1 MIEIFKNTINGL
13 ESLQKVVEGSWI
25 NICAPSL
32 DEIEQLTTLGIPQDF
47 VTYPLDIDE
56 RPRIEREDD
65 GSMLVV
71 IRVPEYQ
78 GQGVDVPYTTTP
90 LGVILTSKYIMTV
103 SREPNEIIHQFSSG
117 RARRFSTS
125 KRNRFL
131 LLILLQT
138 AMIYLSHLREIN
150 KIVDNLEDQLQ
161 QTMRNKGVLDLL
173 KYKKSL
179 VYFMTALRSNQL
191 VLERL
196 QRTQLFMMYPDDM
209 DLLEDVITENQ
220 QAIETTSVSSNIL
233 SSMMDTFSSIISNN
247 LNSVMKFLAS
257 VTIVLSV
264 PMIITGYFGM
274 NVSLPFEAH
283 PGAYLEIIGI
293 IVLISL
299 IVIAIFMKRDWF

>member
-25 NICAPSL
+25 NICAPTA
-32 DEIEQLTTLGIPQDF
+32 DEIEQLTNLGIPQDF

-65 GSMLVV
+65 GSMLIV
-71 IRVPEYQ
+71 IRVPEYE
-78 GQGVDVPYTTTP
+78 GQNEDIPYITVP
-90 LGVILTSKYIMTV
+90 LGVILTNKYIMTV
-103 SREPNEIIHQFSSG
+103 SREPNEIIHQFTSG
-117 RARRFSTS
+117 RARRFSTG

-131 LLILLQT
+131 LHILLQT
-138 AMIYLSHLREIN
+138 AATYLSHLREIN

-161 QTMRNKGVLDLL
+161 QSMRNKGVMELL

-179 VYFMTALRSNQL
+179 VYFTTALRSNQL

-196 QRTQLFMMYPDDM
+196 QRTQIFTMYPDDM

-220 QAIETTSVSSNIL
+220 QAIETTSISSNIL

-257 VTIVLSV
+257 VTIVLSI
-264 PMIITGYFGM
+264 PTIITGYFGM
-274 NVSLPFEAH
+274 NVSFPGDAH
-283 PGAYLEIIGI
+283 PSAYLGIMAIII
-293 IVLISL
+293 ALCAV
-299 IVIAIFMKRDWF
+299 VVAIFMKRDWF

>member
-13 ESLQKVVEGSWI
+13 ESLQKVVEGCWI
-25 NICAPSL
+25 NICAPTA
-32 DEIEQLTTLGIPQDF
+32 DEIEQLATLDIPQDF
-47 VTYPLDIDE
+47 ITYPLDVDE

-78 GQGVDVPYTTTP
+78 GQNEDIPYITVP
-90 LGVILTSKYIMTV
+90 LGVVITNKYIMTV

-117 RARRFSTS
+117 RARKFSTS
-125 KRNRFL
+125 KRNRFF
-131 LLILLQT
+131 LLILLQSAAT
-138 AMIYLSHLREIN
+138 YLSHLREIN

-161 QTMRNKGVLDLL
+161 QSMRNKGVMELL

-179 VYFMTALRSNQL
+179 VYFTTALRSNQL

-196 QRTQLFMMYPDDM
+196 QRAQVFTLYPDDM

-220 QAIETTSVSSNIL
+220 QAIETTSISSNIL

-264 PMIITGYFGM
+264 PNIVTSYFGM
-274 NVSLPFEAH
+274 NVPFAISDTPWAHWTIFGGIVVVSLA
-283 PGAYLEIIGI
+283 
-293 IVLISL
+293 V
-299 IVIAIFMKRDWF
+299 VAIFMKRDWF

>member
-13 ESLQKVVEGSWI
+13 ESLQKVVEGCWI
-25 NICAPSL
+25 NICAPTPA
-32 DEIEQLTTLGIPQDF
+32 EIEQLTSLGIPQDF

-71 IRVPEYQ
+71 IRIPEYQ

-90 LGVILTSKYIMTV
+90 LGVILTVKYIMTV

-138 AMIYLSHLREIN
+138 ATTYLSHLREIN

-161 QTMRNKGVLDLL
+161 QSMRNKGVMDLL

-179 VYFMTALRSNQL
+179 VYFTTALRSNQL

-264 PMIITGYFGM
+264 PTIITSYFGM
-274 NVSLPFEAH
+274 NVSFPFDAH
-283 PGAYLEIIGI
+283 PAAYLGIIGI
-293 IVLISL
+293 ILMISL
-299 IVIAIFMKRDWF
+299 IVIALFMKRDWF

>member
-13 ESLQKVVEGSWI
+13 ESLQTVVEGAWI
-25 NICAPSL
+25 NCCAP
-32 DEIEQLTTLGIPQDF
+32 TTDDIDKLSALGIPQDF

-71 IRVPEYQ
+71 IRVPEFQ
-78 GQGVDVPYTTTP
+78 GQAVDVPYTTTP
-90 LGVILTSKYIMTV
+90 LGIILTNNYIMTV
-103 SREPNEIIHQFSSG
+103 SREPNEIIHQFTSG

-131 LLILLQT
+131 LMILLQT
-138 AMIYLSHLREIN
+138 ATAYLSHLREIN

-161 QTMRNKGVLDLL
+161 QSMRNKGVMDLL
-173 KYKKSL
+173 KYNKSL
-179 VYFMTALRSNQL
+179 VYFTTALRSNQL

-196 QRTQLFMMYPDDM
+196 QRTQLFLMFPDDM

-220 QAIETTSVSSNIL
+220 QAIEITNVSSNIL
-233 SSMMDTFSSIISNN
+233 SKMLDTFSSIISNN

-264 PMIITGYFGM
+264 PTIITSYFGM
-274 NVSLPFEAH
+274 NVTFPFNAH
-283 PGAYLEIIGI
+283 PAAYLGIIG
-293 IVLISL
+293 LIMVISI
-299 IVIAIFMKRDWF
+299 IVIAVFLKRDWF

>member
-1 MIEIFKNTINGL
+1 
-13 ESLQKVVEGSWI
+13 VVEGCWI
-25 NICAPSL
+25 NISAPSTA
-32 DEIEQLTTLGIPQDF
+32 EIEQLTNLGIPQDF

-78 GQGVDVPYTTTP
+78 GQGVDIPYTTVP

-117 RARRFSTS
+117 RARRFSTG

-131 LLILLQT
+131 LLILLQSAAT
-138 AMIYLSHLREIN
+138 YLSHLREIN
-150 KIVDNLEDQLQ
+150 KIVDNLEDQLEQ
-161 QTMRNKGVLDLL
+161 SMRNKGVMELL

-179 VYFMTALRSNQL
+179 VYFTTALRSNQL

-196 QRTQLFMMYPDDM
+196 QRTQIFMMYPDDK

-220 QAIETTSVSSNIL
+220 QAIENASISSNIL

-264 PMIITGYFGM
+264 PTIITSYFGM
-274 NVSLPFEAH
+274 NVSFPFDWH
-283 PGAYLEIIGI
+283 PSAFLGIFVIILI
-293 IVLISL
+293 ISL
-299 IVIAIFMKRDWF
+299 VVVALFMKRDWF

>member
-13 ESLQKVVEGSWI
+13 ESLQKVVEGCWI
-25 NICAPSL
+25 NICAPTT
-32 DEIEQLTTLGIPQDF
+32 DEIDQLTSLGIPQDF
-47 VTYPLDIDE
+47 ITYPLDDDE

-71 IRVPEYQ
+71 IRVPEFQ

-90 LGVILTSKYIMTV
+90 LGIILTANYIMTV
-103 SREPNEIIHQFSSG
+103 SSEPDEIIHQFLTG
-117 RARRFSTS
+117 RTKRFSTS

-138 AMIYLSHLREIN
+138 ATTYLSQLREIN

-161 QTMRNKGVLDLL
+161 QSMRNKGVMDLL
-173 KYKKSL
+173 KYNKSL
-179 VYFMTALRSNQL
+179 VYFITALRSNQL

-196 QRTQLFMMYPDDM
+196 QRSQFFTMYPEDE

-220 QAIETTSVSSNIL
+220 QGIETASVASNIL
-233 SSMMDTFSSIISNN
+233 SKMLDTFSNIISNN

-257 VTIVLSV
+257 VTIVLSIPTMV
-264 PMIITGYFGM
+264 TSYFGM
-274 NVSLPFEAH
+274 NVPFAFDTNPMAH
-283 PGAYLEIIGI
+283 WGI
-293 IVLISL
+293 FAGIVVIS
-299 IVIAIFMKRDWF
+299 VVVVAIFMKRDWF